1 MRTRIVVNRSAGQGH
16 AGRVLDEARLFL
28 DRYGVVSDLVYTR
41 APGQGTELALQAALE
56 GYERVVAMGG
66 DGTTNEVANGLLQAA
81 EQGHEAALGVI
92 PAGSGNDFAYGVGI
106 PRQLEQ
112 ACERLATGR
121 LRTVDVVRVTVDGQ
135 PRIFD
140 NSAGLGYDA
149 DVLLEARKI
158 TRVRGFLL
166 YLWAVLRVWAN
177 NGRWPYPMTVTV
189 DGRPLPGQA
198 LTLVAVANGP
208 RAGGGFFLT
217 PEARVDDG
225 WLDICAAAPV
235 GRLEILW
242 LLPKTL
248 NGTHVHA
255 RPVTMLRGKRVV
267 VEGARGLPGYMDG
280 EVLCT
285 AGHHL
290 EFEILPGRLKV
301 WC

>member
-1 MRTRIVVNRSAGQGH
+1 
-16 AGRVLDEARLFL
+16 VLSEAQAFL
-28 DRYGVVSDLVYTR
+28 DRYDVIGDFVHTR
-41 APGQGTELALQAALE
+41 APGQGTGLALQAALE

-81 EQGHEAALGVI
+81 EQGREAVLGVI

-106 PRQLEQ
+106 PRHLER
-112 ACERLATGR
+112 ACQRLADGQ

-140 NSAGLGYDA
+140 NSAGIGYDA
-149 DVLLEARKI
+149 DVLLETRKI
-158 TRVRGFLL
+158 TRLRGFLL

-177 NGRWPYPMTVTV
+177 NGRWPYPMSITV
-189 DGRPLPGQA
+189 DGRPLPQQA
-198 LTLVAVANGP
+198 LTLITIANGP

-217 PEARVDDG
+217 PDARIDDG
-225 WLDICAAAPV
+225 WLDICVAAPV

-255 RPVTMLRGKRVV
+255 RQITMLRGKRVV
-267 VEGARGLPGYMDG
+267 VEGARGLPGHMDG

-285 AGHHL
+285 AGRHI